1 MFALAGFSNA
11 LAPQRHLAK
20 TKPRVIPEDREGGG
34 EVEGRGSE
42 GSRSLIVCSLL
53 IVLVLY

>member
-1 MFALAGFSNA
+1 MACPVCS
-11 LAPQRHLAK
+11 PK
-20 TKPRVIPEDREGGG
+20 TKPRVIPEDREMGGGGG

-42 GSRSLIVCSLL
+42 GSRSLIACSLL